1 MWGSNAPRKWMELLI
16 EKGSLTATFEVEPA
30 NEDVFV
36 LIVITNIA

>member
-1 MWGSNAPRKWMELLI
+1 MGFKRPPEMDGVLI

-36 LIVITNIA
+36 LIVMPNIA